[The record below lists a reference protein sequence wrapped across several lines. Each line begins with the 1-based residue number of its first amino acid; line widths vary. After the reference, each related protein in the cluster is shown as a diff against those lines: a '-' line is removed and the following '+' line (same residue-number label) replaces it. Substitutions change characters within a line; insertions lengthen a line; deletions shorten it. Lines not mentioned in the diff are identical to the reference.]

1 MRNLIS
7 AGITGRRGRR
17 DLSSRTDARKCGSR
31 RGLRPDPGLRFPSQI
46 RRARSAEQKI
56 ALVIGNSEYRKV
68 DRLTNP
74 ANDAAD
80 MAASLTR
87 LGFAVKHLSDLD
99 FAAFRRALIDFGNA
113 AKTADKAVIFFAG
126 HGVEIDGKNWLI
138 PVDAEIK
145 SELDV
150 YAEAI
155 NLETLIDISVMPK
168 IIGLVVLDAC
178 RNDPFASTNLAAGR
192 ALVESNQSCRQGIEG
207 RREERTPDGNAGQ
220 RRAGD
225 ACRDLGARPCARRD
239 QRQCAGRLR
248 RRGRHHGQ

>member
-1 MRNLIS
+1 M
-7 AGITGRRGRR
+7 
-17 DLSSRTDARKCGSR
+17 
-31 RGLRPDPGLRFPSQI
+31 
-46 RRARSAEQKI
+46 
-56 ALVIGNSEYRKV
+56 IGNSEYRKV

-99 FAAFRRALIDFGNA
+99 FAAFRRALIDFGTA

-138 PVDAEIK
+138 PVDAQIK
-145 SELDV
+145 SEVDV

-192 ALVESNQSCRQGIEG
+192 ALSNPTNPPARD
-207 RREERTPDGNAGQ
+207 RRTP
-220 RRAGD
+220 RRKA
-225 ACRDLGARPCARRD
+225 
-239 QRQCAGRLR
+239 LR
-248 RRGRHHGQ
+248 RRRRPSPRQRRLPRPRREALRRSR

>member
-7 AGITGRRGRR
+7 AGMAGCSGRP
-17 DLSSRTDARKCGSR
+17 DLSFGQTLAKAVRAAAFGLTLVAFCVADPAR
-31 RGLRPDPGLRFPSQI
+31 
-46 RRARSAEQKI
+46 ASAEQKI

-87 LGFAVKHLSDLD
+87 LGFAVKHLSNLD

-138 PVDAEIK
+138 PVDAQIK
-145 SELDV
+145 SEVDV

-192 ALVESNQSCRQGIEG
+192 ALSNPTNPAGKGSKDAAKKGTQTATPAKPVPSHLPRLQSRSC
-207 RREERTPDGNAGQ
+207 AG
-220 RRAGD
+220 
-225 ACRDLGARPCARRD
+225 RD
-239 QRQCAGRLR
+239 QRQRAGRLR
-248 RRGRHHGQ
+248 RRGRHHGE